1 MAEITA
7 AKTSLAE
14 GEMPGPFGAAES
26 GAIPEVAV
34 TMRINGRPE
43 RLQVDTRVTLLDAL
57 RDRLGLTGTK
67 KGCDQGACGA
77 CTVPVDGKRRLSC
90 LTLAVQCE
98 GREVVTIEGLARNG
112 TRHPVQEAFIR
123 HDAFQCGY
131 CTPGQIMSAIGLL
144 GEGRAGSDED
154 IREFM
159 SGNICRCGAYASIVD
174 LSAMRCCLALRSSCG
189 TWPRS
194 AGTCCSAPV

>member
-1 MAEITA
+1 MAQVPA
-7 AKTSLAE
+7 ARTPLAE
-14 GEMPGPFGAAES
+14 GERPGTFEAAES
-26 GAIPEVAV
+26 GAVPEAAA

-77 CTVPVDGKRRLSC
+77 CTVLIDGKRVLSC
-90 LTLAVQCE
+90 LTLAAQCD

-131 CTPGQIMSAIGLL
+131 CTPGQIMSAVGLL
-144 GEGRAGSDED
+144 GEGRAGTDED

-159 SGNICRCGAYASIVD
+159 SGNICRCGAYANIV
-174 LSAMRCCLALRSSCG
+174 AAIREV
-189 TWPRS
+189 
-194 AGTCCSAPV
+194 AGRGEA

>member
-112 TRHPVQEAFIR
+112 TRHPVQGGVHPPRRVPVRILHARADHVGDRAAGRGASGQRRGHPGVHERQHLPLRRVRQHRGFVR
-123 HDAFQCGY
+123 DA
-131 CTPGQIMSAIGLL
+131 LL
-144 GEGRAGSDED
+144 
-154 IREFM
+154 
-159 SGNICRCGAYASIVD
+159 
-174 LSAMRCCLALRSSCG
+174 LSAS
-189 TWPRS
+189 
-194 AGTCCSAPV
+194 V